1 MFIIRSH
8 TLTSFIDR
16 VPNRMFSKRY
26 LINIIVSSRPT
37 TVVVVKSFE
46 NAEEPSKSKTVR
58 EGTSILWNVLAN
70 WTERNMNRNAN
81 MGDS

>member
-1 MFIIRSH
+1 M
-8 TLTSFIDR
+8 L
-16 VPNRMFSKRY
+16 NRMFSKRY
-26 LINIIVSSRPT
+26 MINIIVSSRST
-37 TVVVVKSFE
+37 TVLVLKSFE
-46 NAEEPSKSKTVR
+46 YAEEPSKSKTVR